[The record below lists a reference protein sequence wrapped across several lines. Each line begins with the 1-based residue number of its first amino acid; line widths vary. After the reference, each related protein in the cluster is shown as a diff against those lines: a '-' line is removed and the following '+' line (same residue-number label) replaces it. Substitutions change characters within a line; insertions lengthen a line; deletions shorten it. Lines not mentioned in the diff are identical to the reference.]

1 MLAQIPFHHKV
12 IGLLSILL
20 LIVVV
25 SFLYSSTSSPTPIPT
40 VMTSSQSLSGTATT
54 NAADNASSTTLPADK
69 LPADKPLPMP
79 ARQLQKLMA
88 EPAMVKSAA
97 ESTALAAKMAALD
110 KNLQE
115 MDAQIAASQGNTQT
129 QPTVQSSTTQTS
141 TTETSTNE
149 TKASDTHLSERIQ
162 HIREHLNAVNQPQ

>member
-1 MLAQIPFHHKV
+1 
-12 IGLLSILL
+12 
-20 LIVVV
+20 
-25 SFLYSSTSSPTPIPT
+25 
-40 VMTSSQSLSGTATT
+40 
-54 NAADNASSTTLPADK
+54 
-69 LPADKPLPMP
+69 
-79 ARQLQKLMA
+79 
-88 EPAMVKSAA
+88 MVKSAA